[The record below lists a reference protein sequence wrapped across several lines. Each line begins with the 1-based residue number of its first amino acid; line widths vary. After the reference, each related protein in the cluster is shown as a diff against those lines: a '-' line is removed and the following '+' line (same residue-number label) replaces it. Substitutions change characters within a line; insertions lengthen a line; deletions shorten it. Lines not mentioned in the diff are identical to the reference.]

1 MAARKTK
8 SIQALGEKALA
19 EAKGGSSAPKT
30 RKKAAKKS
38 TSGVKKTKRKASSAS
53 KETGKLREAVRVV
66 NEARRLLSEA
76 GCSTSSS
83 AGRSSKKR

>member
-8 SIQALGEKALA
+8 SIQSLGEKALA
-19 EAKGGSSAPKT
+19 EAKGGAPKS

-38 TSGVKKTKRKASSAS
+38 SGGAKKSRKKSSVS

-76 GCSTSSS
+76 GCATSAN
-83 AGRSSKKR
+83 AGRASKKR